1 MPKPNWDKKTI
12 STYITQQQKE
22 VWEKTAISE
31 CKRLADFV
39 RDRVESTLNKD
50 VKGKICLW
58 LEIPQEVYEKAQTEY
73 KDNKINPLENL
84 IQYHIKRILTLDA
97 GNELMWEKS
106 ASSPDI
112 ETFKAKISEL
122 ERQIE
127 LLKFEN
133 EALRNRTGLFDSNAI
148 LNVLD
153 KTEFMEV
160 KHIAELL
167 NRNNDE
173 NEIHELYDE
182 VVETMFQVGMIEYVP
197 GKGYRFNPDIEPV
210 ERTPGGKK
218 LKIKVEK

>member
-12 STYITQQQKE
+12 STYITQQQKDE
-22 VWEKTAISE
+22 WEKAAFSE
-31 CKRLADFV
+31 CKHLADFV

-50 VKGKICLW
+50 MKGKICLW
-58 LEIPQEVYEKAQTEY
+58 LEIPQELYEKAQTEY

-148 LNVLD
+148 LKILD
-153 KTEFMEV
+153 KEKFMKIEQIGV
-160 KHIAELL
+160 LL
-167 NRNNDE
+167 NRNDDE
-173 NEIHELYDE
+173 NDIHELYDE
-182 VVETMFQVGMIEYVP
+182 LEETMFQIGMIEYVP
-197 GKGYRFNPDIEPV
+197 GKGYRFNAEIEPV
-210 ERTPGGKK
+210 ERAPGGKK

>member
-12 STYITQQQKE
+12 STYITQEQKE
-22 VWEKTAISE
+22 VWEKAATSE

-50 VKGKICLW
+50 LNGKKCLW
-58 LEIPQEVYEKAQTEY
+58 LEIPQELYEKAQTEY
-73 KDNKINPLENL
+73 KDNKINPLEDL
-84 IQYHIKRILTLDA
+84 IQYHIHRIQKIDA
-97 GNELMWEKS
+97 SNELMWEKS

-112 ETFKAKISEL
+112 ETFQAKISEL

-148 LNVLD
+148 LKVLD
-153 KTEFMEV
+153 KTEFMEI

-210 ERTPGGKK
+210 ERAPGGKK

>member
-39 RDRVESTLNKD
+39 RDRVESTLNND
-50 VKGKICLW
+50 LNGKICLW
-58 LEIPQEVYEKAQTEY
+58 LEIPQELYEKAQTEY
-73 KDNKINPLENL
+73 KDNKINPLEDL
-84 IQYHIKRILTLDA
+84 IQYHIHRILTLDA

-210 ERTPGGKK
+210 ERAPGGKK

>member
-1 MPKPNWDKKTI
+1 LPKPNWDKKTI

-22 VWEKTAISE
+22 EWEKAAFSE
-31 CKRLADFV
+31 CKRIADFV

-50 VKGKICLW
+50 LNGKICLW
-58 LEIPQEVYEKAQTEY
+58 LEIPQELYDKAQTEF

-84 IQYHIKRILTLDA
+84 IQYNIKRILTLDT

-122 ERQIE
+122 DRQIE

-153 KTEFMEV
+153 KTEFMEI

-182 VVETMFQVGMIEYVP
+182 VVETMFQVGMIEYLP
-197 GKGYRFNPDIEPV
+197 GKGYRLNPDVEPV
-210 ERTPGGKK
+210 ERVPEGKK